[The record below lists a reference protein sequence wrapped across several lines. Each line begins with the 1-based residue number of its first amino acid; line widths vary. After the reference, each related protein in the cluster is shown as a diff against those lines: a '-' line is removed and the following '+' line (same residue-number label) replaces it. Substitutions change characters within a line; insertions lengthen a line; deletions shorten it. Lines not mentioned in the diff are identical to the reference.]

1 MARTHFRR
9 QMGRTIALVAVAFS
23 MVATTL
29 AGTAPLSVADEDE
42 DLESPTPR
50 HARID
55 ATTPLV
61 IVFDTSGS
69 MSDTTADG
77 EVKMAA
83 AKQVM
88 SDVLADGRM
97 KTALWT
103 YPGGTEVDGCPAGA
117 WVRGSGWADNAD
129 ATRVA
134 ADISALV
141 PDGGTPTGPALR
153 AVANAI
159 GRGTDAEIILISDG
173 ESNCGENPC
182 DVAKELMNEG
192 YRIRVQPVG
201 FDLGENPGNELE
213 CIAEA
218 TGGEYH
224 EAEDAQQLKEYIDK
238 TRIDPLELTVEAPKI
253 AQTESVLTITA
264 TLKNNMPER
273 ELTDVKANLAL
284 ATSEATVSRFQALQK
299 PLPVIRPESTAKVSW
314 DISLTEFP
322 DTIEWKVVAGAAGV
336 EAQIVT
342 GSVQVNADSYTYED
356 AGELLKNMSG
366 KVVVM
371 GDSFSSG
378 EGNQPPQGGYDEP
391 GEGWADACHRKSDS
405 IYPAYLYGGDR
416 EIANIACS
424 GAITWDF
431 MFGQWVDRGRAD
443 KNAETKLVK
452 VSPQLDQ
459 LAKHRDAQAVFLTIG
474 GNDIGFGN
482 IVKDCVMPG
491 KTCAIEHLPDGSIK
505 PSSITRAYELMK
517 NLYHPSNYTPERE
530 EEFGA
535 EAYGTLPG
543 VYQRIHQTINAG
555 KTSGEK
561 LAPIIVSA
569 YPMPVHSARYGGCLN
584 LDSDE
589 VASMWHFIQS
599 LNMTIGEAVKFT
611 REKYNVPVYFA
622 ENIEDMAQPGH
633 HMCGPAE
640 YSFFVPITF
649 EEGAWRTAVDKIA
662 GAKSLQELVHPN
674 AKGHQKW
681 AQDLIVWSSGKENLK
696 VGADTIED
704 PSSLYHRLWRGWR
717 HLPPVIY
724 GDAGGAF
731 DLYPVDG
738 PTPFVDTQ
746 RKKALTPGQKM
757 TIHLTRLAPLAP
769 GTLIMRSEPMMLG
782 SALADENGDLT
793 MTVNIPETVSVG
805 QHHLEIWSTNQ
816 EGEPVAVSIPVTV
829 HAPIPLPIAIIA
841 VFTLMSLVVAIVF
854 LMSARRRRRR
864 NERH

>member
-1 MARTHFRR
+1 MRR
-9 QMGRTIALVAVAFS
+9 RIRRRVGRTLGLVAVAFS
-23 MVATTL
+23 MIATTL
-29 AGTAPLSVADEDE
+29 AGAAPLSVADEDE
-42 DLESPTPR
+42 EQESAPLR
-50 HARID
+50 SARID

-103 YPGGTEVDGCPAGA
+103 YPGGNDVDGCPAGA

-134 ADISALV
+134 ADIRALV

-153 AVANAI
+153 AVADAI

-182 DVAKELMNEG
+182 DVAKELINEG

-218 TGGEYH
+218 TGGQYH
-224 EAEDAQQLKEYIDK
+224 EAEDAQQLKDYIDS
-238 TRIDPLELTVEAPKI
+238 TRVNPLELTVEAPKI

-284 ATSEATVSRFQALQK
+284 STSEATVSRFQALQK
-299 PLPVIRPESTAKVSW
+299 PLPVIRPESSAKVSW
-314 DISLTEFP
+314 DISLTELP

-342 GSVQVNADSYTYED
+342 GAVDVNADSYTYQD
-356 AGELLKNMSG
+356 GGELLKSISG

-378 EGNQPPQGGYDEP
+378 EGNQPPNGGYDEP

-405 IYPAYLYGGDR
+405 IYPAYLYEGDR

-424 GAITWDF
+424 GAITENF
-431 MFGQWVDRGRAD
+431 NSAQEVARGRAD
-443 KNAETKLVK
+443 KNAKTDRVK
-452 VSPQLDQ
+452 VDPQLDQ
-459 LAKHRDAQAVFLTIG
+459 LLRHRDAEAVFLTIG
-474 GNDIGFGN
+474 GNDVGFGD
-482 IVKDCVMPG
+482 IVRDCVMPG
-491 KTCAIEHLPDGSIK
+491 KTCAIEHFPDGSIK
-505 PSSITRAYELMK
+505 PSSITRAYETMK
-517 NLYHPSNYTPERE
+517 ELYHPAKYSAQRE

-535 EAYGTLPG
+535 GAYGTLPG
-543 VYQRIHQTINAG
+543 VYQKIHQTVNAG
-555 KTSGEK
+555 KQPGEPF
-561 LAPIIVSA
+561 APIIVSA

-599 LNMTIGEAVKFT
+599 LNMTIAEAVKFT
-611 REKYNVPVYFA
+611 RENYHIPVYFA

-640 YSFFVPITF
+640 YSYFVPITF

-662 GAKSLQELVHPN
+662 GAMSLQELVHPN

-681 AQDLIVWSSGKENLK
+681 AQDLIVWSSGKDNLTA
-696 VGADTIED
+696 GTDTIED
-704 PSSLYHRLWRGWR
+704 PSRLSHRLWRGWR

-724 GDAGGAF
+724 TDAEETY

-738 PTPFVDTQ
+738 PTPFVDKQ
-746 RKKALTPGQKM
+746 RKKALTLGQKI
-757 TIHLTRLAPLAP
+757 TIHLTRLAPLAS
-769 GTLIMRSEPMMLG
+769 GTLIMRSEPIMLG
-782 SALADENGDLT
+782 SAIADENGDLT
-793 MTVNIPETVSVG
+793 MTVTVPETVSVG
-805 QHHLEIWSTNQ
+805 QHHLEIWSTDE
-816 EGEPVAVSIPVTV
+816 EGESVAVSIPVTV
-829 HAPIPLPIAIIA
+829 YPPIPLFIALIA
-841 VFTLMSLVVAIVF
+841 VFSLAALAVAIVF
-854 LMSARRRRRR
+854 MVIARKRRRQ
-864 NERH
+864 H